1 MGFAA
6 VYQCLQELFPQ
17 LDARLL
23 KAVAIE
29 HPKDA
34 DAAVEV
40 ILSEV
45 LPHMVQ
51 KAKMTDSRSEN
62 MSSLGQSDAEVESEE
77 QTSLSR
83 RRHMSKRA
91 TVNSL
96 EMKEVS
102 SGGGNAANN
111 AGNSVDADST
121 LGDEGPFYD
130 ANDGNDHPCRAVDN
144 EAMIVSENSQ
154 ETSVDQADKNSEVW
168 KHSGL
173 HPCDGNA
180 DGEELILLGMEKVQ
194 EPMPVSE
201 KVQEPMP
208 VSEKAQEPGPSYGTT
223 SSSDLVPLTS
233 NFESG
238 RLSSSL
244 HIGSRGSSYSDVG
257 VGVGV
262 GEKSSN
268 LETFLS
274 EVENADVE
282 LALLSPKEH
291 SSEAPSWV
299 SEVDTDAYVNNYADG
314 NVELESSTVAQ
325 KLDLSCTDTV
335 EMDDD
340 LPLNM
345 TRSGQICS
353 VELLEEI
360 IEDAK
365 NNKKTLFSAMESVMD
380 MMKEVEEQEKAA
392 EVAKEEAVMGGL
404 VIFSKVEE
412 LKQMLARAKEANDM
426 RAGEVYGEKAV
437 LATEVGELQSR
448 LCSLSDE
455 RDKSLA
461 ILDEMREALESR
473 LAAAEEVMKAAE
485 NEKLEKE
492 ELARSAQAEQEA
504 IMEKVVQESKV
515 LQEEA
520 EENSK
525 LREFLMEKGRI
536 VDILQG
542 EISVICLDVKFLK
555 EKFDERVPL
564 SKSVSSSQTSCLLAS
579 SSSSRKSSSS
589 NPILNEAETYGTPN
603 KIAETAMI
611 KDLLPFDE
619 EKSRVDLKEL
629 TDLGWEFFDKDT
641 EFCSGGLSPTANGE
655 YRGSESDIHGG
666 IDELRELF

>member
-51 KAKMTDSRSEN
+51 KEKIADSRSEN
-62 MSSLGQSDAEVESEE
+62 MSSLGHSDGEDE
-77 QTSLSR
+77 QASLSR
-83 RRHMSKRA
+83 RRHMSKRV
-91 TVNSL
+91 TVSSL
-96 EMKEVS
+96 ETKDVS
-102 SGGGNAANN
+102 NGIGNAANS

-121 LGDEGPFYD
+121 FGDECPFYD
-130 ANDGNDHPCRAVDN
+130 ANDGNDHPGRAVDN
-144 EAMIVSENSQ
+144 EALIVSESSQ
-154 ETSVDQADKNSEVW
+154 EMSVVQADKSSEVW

-173 HPCDGNA
+173 HPCDAIDDNEECGNA
-180 DGEELILLGMEKVQ
+180 DGEELILLGMEKVL
-194 EPMPVSE
+194 EPMPVS
-201 KVQEPMP
+201 KNVLEPMP
-208 VSEKAQEPGPSYGTT
+208 VSKKVLEPGPTNGT
-223 SSSDLVPLTS
+223 SSSSYLVSLPS
-233 NFESG
+233 NCESG
-238 RLSSSL
+238 WLSSSW
-244 HIGSRGSSYSDVG
+244 HIDSKGSSYSDA
-257 VGVGV
+257 GV
-262 GEKSSN
+262 GEKSSD

-282 LALLSPKEH
+282 LALLSPQEH
-291 SSEAPSWV
+291 SSEAPSCV
-299 SEVDTDAYVNNYADG
+299 SDIDTDAHGNNCADG
-314 NVELESSTVAQ
+314 NVEFEFESSAVAQ
-325 KLDLSCTDTV
+325 KLGLSCTDTV
-335 EMDDD
+335 EVDDD
-340 LPLNM
+340 PPLNM

-365 NNKKTLFSAMESVMD
+365 NNKKTLFSAMESVMN
-380 MMKEVEEQEKAA
+380 MMKEVEEQERAA
-392 EVAKEEAVMGGL
+392 EVAKEEAAMGGL
-404 VIFSKVEE
+404 DILSKVEE
-412 LKQMLARAKEANDM
+412 LTKMLAHAKETNDM
-426 RAGEVYGEKAV
+426 HAGEVYGEKAV
-437 LATEVGELQSR
+437 LATEVRELQSR
-448 LCSLSDE
+448 LRSLSDE

-461 ILDEMREALESR
+461 ILDEMHEALESR

-485 NEKLEKE
+485 NEKQEKE
-492 ELARSAQAEQEA
+492 EEAQSALAEQEA
-504 IMEKVVQESKV
+504 IMEVVVQESKV

-579 SSSSRKSSSS
+579 SSSSRKSTSS
-589 NPILNEAETYGTPN
+589 NPILDEAETCGTPN

-611 KDLLPFDE
+611 KDLLPETTFEE

-641 EFCSGGLSPTANGE
+641 EFGNGILSPTANGE
-655 YRGSESDIHGG
+655 FRGFKSDIHGCH
-666 IDELRELF
+666 

>member
-1 MGFAA
+1 MGCAA

-23 KAVAIE
+23 KAVAFE

-45 LPHMVQ
+45 LPHMLQ
-51 KAKMTDSRSEN
+51 KEKISDSCSDN
-62 MSSLGQSDAEVESEE
+62 MSSLGQSVGEVESDE
-77 QTSLSR
+77 QTSLSHHR
-83 RRHMSKRA
+83 RKSKRETVSSLA
-91 TVNSL
+91 T
-96 EMKEVS
+96 KEAF
-102 SGGGNAANN
+102 SGGGDASNT
-111 AGNSVDADST
+111 AGNSVAADST

-130 ANDGNDHPCRAVDN
+130 ANDGNDHPSRAVDN
-144 EAMIVSENSQ
+144 EAMTISESSQ
-154 ETSVDQADKNSEVW
+154 VTSVFQANKNSEVW
-168 KHSGL
+168 KHSDL
-173 HPCDGNA
+173 HPCDAIDVHEVHGNA

-201 KVQEPMP
+201 KVQEPRP
-208 VSEKAQEPGPSYGTT
+208 CYGTT
-223 SSSDLVPLTS
+223 SSSH
-233 NFESG
+233 
-238 RLSSSL
+238 LSSSL
-244 HIGSRGSSYSDVG
+244 HIGSKGSSYSDVG
-257 VGVGV
+257 VDV
-262 GEKSSN
+262 GEKRFD

-274 EVENADVE
+274 ESENSDVE
-282 LALLSPKEH
+282 LPLLSPREH
-291 SSEAPSWV
+291 SSEAQSYA
-299 SEVDTDAYVNNYADG
+299 SEVDTDAHENKSADG
-314 NVELESSTVAQ
+314 NVELESRAVAQ
-325 KLDLSCTDTV
+325 KLDLNSIDTV
-335 EMDDD
+335 DMDDD
-340 LPLNM
+340 PPLNM

-365 NNKKTLFSAMESVMD
+365 NNKKTLFSAMESVMN
-380 MMKEVEEQEKAA
+380 MMKEVEEQEEAA
-392 EVAKEEAVMGGL
+392 EVAKEEAARGGL
-404 VIFSKVEE
+404 DIFSKVEE
-412 LKQMLARAKEANDM
+412 LKQMLAHAKEANNM
-426 RAGEVYGEKAV
+426 HAGEVYGEKAV

-448 LCSLSDE
+448 LRSLSDE
-455 RDKSLA
+455 RDNSLA
-461 ILDEMREALESR
+461 ILDEMHEALESR

-492 ELARSAQAEQEA
+492 ELARSALAEQEA

-564 SKSVSSSQTSCLLAS
+564 SKSLSSSQTTCLLAS
-579 SSSSRKSSSS
+579 SSSSRKSTAS
-589 NPILNEAETYGTPN
+589 NPNLNEAETCGSPK

-611 KDLLPFDE
+611 KDIFPETTFEE

-629 TDLGWEFFDKDT
+629 TDLGWEFFDEDT
-641 EFCSGGLSPTANGE
+641 VLNSGNPSPTANRE
-655 YRGSESDIHGG
+655 FRGSESDIHGG
-666 IDELRELF
+666 HW

>member
-40 ILSEV
+40 VLSEV
-45 LPHMVQ
+45 LPHMLQ
-51 KAKMTDSRSEN
+51 KEKIADSCSEN
-62 MSSLGQSDAEVESEE
+62 TSSLGQSVGEVESDE

-83 RRHMSKRA
+83 RRRKSKREA
-91 TVNSL
+91 VGSSVT
-96 EMKEVS
+96 KEAF
-102 SGGGNAANN
+102 SGGGDVSNT
-111 AGNSVDADST
+111 AGNSVNADST

-130 ANDGNDHPCRAVDN
+130 ANDGNDHPFRAVDN

-154 ETSVDQADKNSEVW
+154 ETTVVQADKNSEVW

-173 HPCDGNA
+173 HPCDAIDDNVVHGNV
-180 DGEELILLGMEKVQ
+180 DGEELILLGMEKAQ

-201 KVQEPMP
+201 KVQEP
-208 VSEKAQEPGPSYGTT
+208 GPFHGTT
-223 SSSDLVPLTS
+223 SSSHLVLTS
-233 NFESG
+233 NRENGSLG
-238 RLSSSL
+238 GSL
-244 HIGSRGSSYSDVG
+244 HIGLKGSSYSDA
-257 VGVGV
+257 GVGV
-262 GEKSSN
+262 GEKSSI
-268 LETFLS
+268 LDTPLFED
-274 EVENADVE
+274 ENADVE
-282 LALLSPKEH
+282 LAWLSPQEH
-291 SSEAPSWV
+291 SLEAPSCAF
-299 SEVDTDAYVNNYADG
+299 EVDTHAHENKYADG
-314 NVELESSTVAQ
+314 NVELESSAVAQ
-325 KLDLSCTDTV
+325 ELDLNSTGTV
-335 EMDDD
+335 DVDDD
-340 LPLNM
+340 PPLDM

-392 EVAKEEAVMGGL
+392 EVAKEEAARGGL
-404 VIFSKVEE
+404 DIFNRVEE
-412 LKQMLARAKEANDM
+412 LKQMLAHAKEANDM
-426 RAGEVYGEKAV
+426 HAGEVYGEKAV

-448 LCSLSDE
+448 LRGLSDE

-461 ILDEMREALESR
+461 ILDEMHEALESR

-492 ELARSAQAEQEA
+492 EVARSALAEQEA
-504 IMEKVVQESKV
+504 IMEKVVRESNV

-536 VDILQG
+536 VDMLQG

-564 SKSVSSSQTSCLLAS
+564 SKSLSSSQTSCLLAS
-579 SSSSRKSSSS
+579 SSSSRKSTMS
-589 NPILNEAETYGTPN
+589 NPILNEAETCGTPK

-611 KDLLPFDE
+611 EDIFPETTFEE

-629 TDLGWEFFDKDT
+629 TDLGWEFFDEDT
-641 EFCSGGLSPTANGE
+641 LFSNGNLSPTANRE
-655 YRGSESDIHGG
+655 FRGSEPDILGG
-666 IDELRELF
+666 H

>member
-6 VYQCLQELFPQ
+6 VYQCLRELFPQ

-51 KAKMTDSRSEN
+51 KGKMADSHSEN
-62 MSSLGQSDAEVESEE
+62 MSSLGRSDGEVESDE
-77 QTSLSR
+77 QASLSR
-83 RRHMSKRA
+83 RRHMSKRT
-91 TVNSL
+91 TVSSL
-96 EMKEVS
+96 ETKDVS
-102 SGGGNAANN
+102 SGIGNAANG
-111 AGNSVDADST
+111 AGNSFDADST

-144 EAMIVSENSQ
+144 EALIVSENSQ
-154 ETSVDQADKNSEVW
+154 EMSGVQANKSSEVW

-173 HPCDGNA
+173 HPCDAIDDNEVYANA

-194 EPMPVSE
+194 KSMPVSE
-201 KVQEPMP
+201 KVQEP
-208 VSEKAQEPGPSYGTT
+208 GPTDGTT
-223 SSSDLVPLTS
+223 SSSHLVPLTS
-233 NFESG
+233 NCESG
-238 RLSSSL
+238 RV
-244 HIGSRGSSYSDVG
+244 GSGSSYSDSGIGDGG
-257 VGVGV
+257 VS
-262 GEKSSN
+262 EKSSN

-274 EVENADVE
+274 EVENVG
-282 LALLSPKEH
+282 LAFLSPQEH
-291 SSEAPSWV
+291 SSEAPSCV
-299 SEVDTDAYVNNYADG
+299 SEFDTDAHRNNYADG
-314 NVELESSTVAQ
+314 NVELESSAVAQ
-325 KLDLSCTDTV
+325 KVELSCTDTV

-340 LPLNM
+340 PLLNM

-392 EVAKEEAVMGGL
+392 EVAKEEAAMGGL
-404 VIFSKVEE
+404 DIFSKVEE
-412 LKQMLARAKEANDM
+412 LKKMLAHAKEANDM
-426 RAGEVYGEKAV
+426 HAGEVYGEKAV
-437 LATEVGELQSR
+437 LATEVRELESR
-448 LCSLSDE
+448 LRSLSDE

-473 LAAAEEVMKAAE
+473 RVAAEEAMKAAE
-485 NEKLEKE
+485 IEKQEKE
-492 ELARSAQAEQEA
+492 EAARSALAEQEA
-504 IMEKVVQESKV
+504 IMEVVVQESKV
-515 LQEEA
+515 LQQEA

-564 SKSVSSSQTSCLLAS
+564 SESVSSSQTSCLLAS
-579 SSSSRKSSSS
+579 SSSSRKSTSS
-589 NPILNEAETYGTPN
+589 NPILNEAETCGTPN
-603 KIAETAMI
+603 KIAETGVI
-611 KDLLPFDE
+611 KDLLPETTFEE
-619 EKSRVDLKEL
+619 EKSTVDLKEL
-629 TDLGWEFFDKDT
+629 TDLGWEFFDKVT
-641 EFCSGGLSPTANGE
+641 EFSTEIPSPTANGSFFDKVTE
-655 YRGSESDIHGG
+655 FNSKPD
-666 IDELRELF
+666 F

>member
-17 LDARLL
+17 LDVRLL

-51 KAKMTDSRSEN
+51 KAKITDSRSEN

-111 AGNSVDADST
+111 AGNSVDADSA

-130 ANDGNDHPCRAVDN
+130 ANDGNDHPSRAVDN
-144 EAMIVSENSQ
+144 EAMIVSENTQ

-194 EPMPVSE
+194 APMPVSEKVQEPMPVSE

-208 VSEKAQEPGPSYGTT
+208 VSEKAQEPGPSHGTT

-244 HIGSRGSSYSDVG
+244 HIGSRGSSYSD

-299 SEVDTDAYVNNYADG
+299 SEVDTDAYVINYADG

-353 VELLEEI
+353 VEHLEEI

-380 MMKEVEEQEKAA
+380 TMKEVEEREKAA

-412 LKQMLARAKEANDM
+412 LKQMLALAKEANDM
-426 RAGEVYGEKAV
+426 RAGEV
-437 LATEVGELQSR
+437 
-448 LCSLSDE
+448 LSDE

-504 IMEKVVQESKV
+504 MMEKVVQESKV

-579 SSSSRKSSSS
+579 LSSSRKSSSS
-589 NPILNEAETYGTPN
+589 NPILNEAETCGTPN

-641 EFCSGGLSPTANGE
+641 EFCSGDLSPTANGE
-655 YRGSESDIHGG
+655 YWGSKSDIHGG
-666 IDELRELF
+666 NDELRELF